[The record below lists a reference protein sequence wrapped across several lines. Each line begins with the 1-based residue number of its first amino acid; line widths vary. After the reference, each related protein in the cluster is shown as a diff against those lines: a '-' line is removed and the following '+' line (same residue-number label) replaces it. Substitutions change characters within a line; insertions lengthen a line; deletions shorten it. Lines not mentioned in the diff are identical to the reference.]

1 MQRGSVFKRHG
12 AWHVVYRITEVVS
25 GQPVRKQVTKR
36 LAAVGDE
43 CRTVSDA
50 RLLAQDHLR
59 PMNLGSITP
68 EGSMTVSDFAQK
80 YFLPA
85 VVAKKKPSTAKF
97 YKDLVDNHLDP
108 LLGTIRLR
116 DVSTLDV
123 QRLLDARASL
133 SQASVLRIKTG
144 ASALLSH
151 AIRLGFVHGANVAR
165 EARAEGKRTDAD
177 TYAYNLDEVLLMLE
191 CARARTHCDRC
202 RCVRG
207 ATGVGD
213 TRTEMGG
220 LRRRF
225 PPHSE
230 GGLAH
235 PRRRYKNFGE

>member
-1 MQRGSVFKRHG
+1 MARG
-12 AWHVVYRITEVVS
+12 
-25 GQPVRKQVTKR
+25 
-36 LAAVGDE
+36 L
-43 CRTVSDA
+43 
-50 RLLAQDHLR
+50 QDHGSSLR
-59 PMNLGSITP
+59 SACAEAGNEAIGRCQRRVPHRQRCSPPGPGSSSTDEP
-68 EGSMTVSDFAQK
+68 RLDHARGVNDDFAQK